1 MKAITIH
8 PENPEQLKAVKSML
22 KALKIPFENQ
32 MNEIPPALKESINK
46 GLQQINEGEFIE
58 FKEFKEKFLQ

>member
-1 MKAITIH
+1 
-8 PENPEQLKAVKSML
+8 ML

>member
-1 MKAITIH
+1 
-8 PENPEQLKAVKSML
+8 
-22 KALKIPFENQ
+22 